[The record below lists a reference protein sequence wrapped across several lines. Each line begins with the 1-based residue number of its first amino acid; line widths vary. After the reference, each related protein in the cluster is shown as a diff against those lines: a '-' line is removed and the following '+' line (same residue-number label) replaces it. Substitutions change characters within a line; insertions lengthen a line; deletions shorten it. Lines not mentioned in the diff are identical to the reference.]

1 MAESGLCE
9 PILASTGLETLACGR
24 EYRNSIVR
32 PGVSEMSLQNQTISE
47 SPRFTGVPGGTE
59 RVEAAG
65 GSLDGVLNGGGVRGK
80 RSPKHEPTADGLPPE
95 SSTEL
100 ADSQPPAK
108 KKAKLVNEG
117 ETKEA
122 GATTTGAGAAD
133 SEGASLLMVFAD
145 FAASSL
151 PLAPGTA
158 TTAAGATRSPPTAT
172 KAKPTTTPNATAPSL
187 ADVRFSAP
195 PPFSSVPLSAPTLSI
210 PPPPPSTT
218 LPPTLHGAAPRAAL
232 AFPTLSASPTAHLAE
247 LANGASNAHFQV
259 DPNGLSS
266 PSEPK
271 RKARK
276 ITPQLDPRVASAS
289 LASTGHSTVN
299 IAGILGQQAAQ
310 AGSTAPPALPL
321 VAPPAAPLALPLL
334 KPNALNKP
342 LGLATDSLHT
352 SPFAVKELKRCAT
365 HIKIAY
371 HIVRVQH
378 AAGPLAKSTA
388 TPKLADAATLTTP
401 LQTPQGARPTET
413 SSTVSPAPPL
423 TAVPRP
429 SLHNVATPTISQ
441 PQPLMMASRPTA
453 ALSQSLGIDQQ
464 TFESLLAL
472 PPLHLQQLAQQ
483 GNPVA
488 LLVLQYQHQQ
498 QQQMGLL
505 SAAANNP
512 LLQQLY
518 AQSMLAPGAR
528 TPNAQPN
535 MNNPASVAHLQQLY
549 LQQQQQYQMQMY
561 QLQLLQQQAQ
571 LQQLHQQRVQQ
582 QQFQGLSNSQNAIN
596 SLNASASSVPTIN
609 ALPNPTMTSSIAQ
622 TALAATKDAAKQ
634 NSDETDT
641 NSAKMD
647 IAAPS
652 GHVLPNVASAASSA
666 TPNTSNE
673 MDISVPAPDAALQ
686 ALQSHTASTTP
697 TLSSSRSS
705 IPSLANA
712 SVPLLPLASA
722 TLLTDTVHV
731 KIEDALPGHK
741 PVPLPSPALNASSE
755 SNSSNSSTMNRAE
768 LNIKGEAELFRS
780 LTSALQA
787 SANSAL
793 QNASDSSTTS
803 SNSTPA
809 TVAAAATAPA
819 GTNEASA
826 SSSSSISQPQS
837 IAS

>member
-1 MAESGLCE
+1 
-9 PILASTGLETLACGR
+9 
-24 EYRNSIVR
+24 
-32 PGVSEMSLQNQTISE
+32 MSLQNQTISE
-47 SPRFTGVPGGTE
+47 SPRFTGVPSGTE

-95 SSTEL
+95 SSSEL

-122 GATTTGAGAAD
+122 SATAGVGAAD

-158 TTAAGATRSPPTAT
+158 NTSASATRSPPTQAA
-172 KAKPTTTPNATAPSL
+172 KAKLSAAAVAAPSL

-195 PPFSSVPLSAPTLSI
+195 PPFGSVALSTPTLALPAST
-210 PPPPPSTT
+210 PSTALSNALT
-218 LPPTLHGAAPRAAL
+218 SAPRATPP
-232 AFPTLSASPTAHLAE
+232 FPSLSASPTSHLPD
-247 LANGASNAHFQV
+247 LANGLHNAHFQV

-310 AGSTAPPALPL
+310 AGSAAPPALPL
-321 VAPPAAPLALPLL
+321 LTPPTVPLALPLL
-334 KPNALNKP
+334 KPNAINKP
-342 LGLATDSLHT
+342 LGLPTDSLHT

-378 AAGPLAKSTA
+378 ASGSLTKSSA
-388 TPKLADAATLTTP
+388 TPKLADASTINTP
-401 LQTPQGARPTET
+401 LQAPQGARAGET
-413 SSTVSPAPPL
+413 TSTASPAPPL

-441 PQPLMMASRPTA
+441 PQPLMMAARPAA

-518 AQSMLAPGAR
+518 AQSMLTPGAR
-528 TPNAQPN
+528 TPNGQPN
-535 MNNPASVAHLQQLY
+535 MNNSASVAHLQQLY

-582 QQFQGLSNSQNAIN
+582 QQFQGLSNGSQNAIN
-596 SLNASASSVPTIN
+596 SLNVSAPAVSTVN
-609 ALPNPTMTSSIAQ
+609 ALPNPAMTSSIAQ
-622 TALAATKDAAKQ
+622 TSLTAGKDATKQ
-634 NSDETDT
+634 NPDETDT
-641 NSAKMD
+641 NSSKTET
-647 IAAPS
+647 
-652 GHVLPNVASAASSA
+652 SAASGHALPSA
-666 TPNTSNE
+666 ASASSSAAPASTSND
-673 MDISVPAPDAALQ
+673 MDISAPSSDAALQ
-686 ALQSHTASTTP
+686 TLQSQSTSSAS

-705 IPSLANA
+705 IPSIANT

-731 KIEDALPGHK
+731 KIEDSLPGHK
-741 PVPLPSPALNASSE
+741 AVPLPSPALTASSE
-755 SNSSNSSTMNRAE
+755 SNSSNSSTLNRSE
-768 LNIKGEAELFRS
+768 LNIKGETELFRT

-787 SANSAL
+787 SAGSAL
-793 QNASDSSTTS
+793 QSASDNPTTS
-803 SNSTPA
+803 N
-809 TVAAAATAPA
+809 AAPTTIAATANAAPA
-819 GTNEASA
+819 VPNEAST